1 MGIAVL
7 AGSELT
13 FCIWHEDVKLT
24 GVYTQKQFE
33 KDRKILVVNVVACMG
48 CFKLLLE
55 QTHHFSSVPKL
66 SFGFC
71 FVYMFIHLN
80 DPCLWYEDPLS
91 IDRWQDEASGDSY

>member
-13 FCIWHEDVKLT
+13 FCIWHENVKLT

-33 KDRKILVVNVVACMG
+33 KDRKILMVNVVACMG

-55 QTHHFSSVPKL
+55 QTHHFSLDL
-66 SFGFC
+66 S
-71 FVYMFIHLN
+71 Y
-80 DPCLWYEDPLS
+80 P
-91 IDRWQDEASGDSY
+91 